1 MEFGVIMNRQDILN
15 IVDIIDAL
23 KKTEDMQLIKRL
35 LVELVE
41 KDDKEMDEYFN
52 SLEYNYEDFL
62 ESVNMPLDYCSDD
75 VPF

>member
-1 MEFGVIMNRQDILN
+1 MNRQDILN
-15 IVDIIDAL
+15 IVDIIDASE
-23 KKTEDMQLIKRL
+23 KTEDMQLIKRL

-52 SLEYNYEDFL
+52 SIEYNYEDFL

>member
-1 MEFGVIMNRQDILN
+1 MTRQDILN
-15 IVDIIDAL
+15 IVDIIDASE
-23 KKTEDMQLIKRL
+23 KTEDMQLIKRL

>member
-1 MEFGVIMNRQDILN
+1 MEFGVVMNRQDILN
-15 IVDIIDAL
+15 IVDIIDA
-23 KKTEDMQLIKRL
+23 KEKTEDMMLIKRL

-75 VPF
+75 IPF

>member
-1 MEFGVIMNRQDILN
+1 MQD
-15 IVDIIDAL
+15 
-23 KKTEDMQLIKRL
+23 IKRL
-35 LVELVE
+35 LIELVE
-41 KDDKEMDEYFN
+41 KDEKEMDEYFN

>member
-1 MEFGVIMNRQDILN
+1 MNRQDILN
-15 IVDIIDAL
+15 IVNIIDCHIR
-23 KKTEDMQLIKRL
+23 KTEDMQDIKRL
-35 LVELVE
+35 LIELVE
-41 KDDKEMDEYFN
+41 KDEKEMDEYFN